1 MARALGID
9 FGEKRVGLAL
19 SDRLNLIASPYKTL
33 QYISE
38 NDLISEI
45 KKIVID
51 KEIGVFVIGL
61 PLNMK
66 GEDSDQTKKV
76 RRFKNLLS
84 ILELPIVY
92 EDERFSSI
100 IAKNSLVLQN
110 VKTGHNKSEIDRTAA
125 AIILQQYLD
134 KNSDW
139 NIYLV

>member
-1 MARALGID
+1 MARVMGID

-33 QYISE
+33 NYISE

-45 KKIVID
+45 KKIVLK
-51 KEIGVFVIGL
+51 KEIEIFVIGL

-66 GEDSDQTKKV
+66 GEDSLQTKKV
-76 RRFKNLLS
+76 RKFKKLLS
-84 ILELPIVY
+84 ILNLPIVY

-134 KNSDW
+134 KNS
-139 NIYLV
+139 N

>member
-19 SDRLNLIASPYKTL
+19 SDRLKLIASPYKTL
-33 QYISE
+33 HYISE

-45 KKIVID
+45 KKIVLK
-51 KEIGVFVIGL
+51 KEIEIFIIGL

-66 GEDSDQTKKV
+66 GEDSAQTKKV
-76 RRFKNLLS
+76 RKFKKLLS
-84 ILELPIVY
+84 KLNLPIVY

-100 IAKNSLVLQN
+100 VAKNSLVLQN
-110 VKTGHNKSEIDRTAA
+110 VKTGHNKAEIDRTAA

-134 KNSDW
+134 KNS
-139 NIYLV
+139 N

>member
-19 SDRLNLIASPYKTL
+19 SDKSNIIASPYKTL
-33 QYISE
+33 QYFSE

-45 KKIVID
+45 KKIVFEKKVKI
-51 KEIGVFVIGL
+51 FVMGL

-66 GEDSDQTKKV
+66 GKDSVQTKKV
-76 RRFKNLLS
+76 RRFKKLLS
-84 ILELPIVY
+84 VLELPIVY

-134 KNSDW
+134 KNSD
-139 NIYLV
+139 

>member
-19 SDRLNLIASPYKTL
+19 SDKLNIIASPYKTI
-33 QYISE
+33 QYVSE
-38 NDLISEI
+38 TELINQI
-45 KKIVID
+45 KKIVIE
-51 KEIGVFVIGL
+51 KEIGIFVIGL

-66 GEDSDQTKKV
+66 GQDSAQTKKV
-76 RRFKNLLS
+76 RSFKKLLS
-84 ILELPIVY
+84 KLELPIVY

-134 KNSDW
+134 KISN
-139 NIYLV
+139 

>member
-51 KEIGVFVIGL
+51 KEIGVCVIGL

-134 KNSDW
+134 KNSD
-139 NIYLV
+139 

>member
-19 SDRLNLIASPYKTL
+19 SDKLKLIASPYKTI
-33 QYISE
+33 YYVSE
-38 NDLISEI
+38 NDLISKI
-45 KKIVID
+45 KKIVFE
-51 KEIGVFVIGL
+51 KEIKIFVLGL

-66 GEDSDQTKKV
+66 GEDSAQTKKV
-76 RRFKNLLS
+76 RKFKKLLS
-84 ILELPIVY
+84 ILSLPIVY

-110 VKTGHNKSEIDRTAA
+110 VKTGHNKSEIDKTAA

-134 KNSDW
+134 KNS
-139 NIYLV
+139 N

>member
-19 SDRLNLIASPYKTL
+19 SDRLYLIASPYKTL
-33 QYISE
+33 HYISE

-45 KKIVID
+45 KKIVVK
-51 KEIGVFVIGL
+51 KEIEIFVIGL

-66 GEDSDQTKKV
+66 GEDSAQTKKV
-76 RRFKNLLS
+76 RKFKKLLS
-84 ILELPIVY
+84 ILNLPIIY

-100 IAKNSLVLQN
+100 IAKNSLVFQN

-134 KNSDW
+134 KNS
-139 NIYLV
+139 N

>member
-19 SDRLNLIASPYKTL
+19 SDRSNLIASPYKTL

-51 KEIGVFVIGL
+51 KEIKVFVIGL

-134 KNSDW
+134 KNSD
-139 NIYLV
+139 

>member
-9 FGEKRVGLAL
+9 YGEKRVGLAL

-84 ILELPIVY
+84 ILKLPIVY

-134 KNSDW
+134 KNSD
-139 NIYLV
+139 

>member
-19 SDRLNLIASPYKTL
+19 SDRLYLIASPYKTL
-33 QYISE
+33 HYISE
-38 NDLISEI
+38 NDLISKI
-45 KKIVID
+45 KKIVVK
-51 KEIGVFVIGL
+51 KEIEIFVIGL

-66 GEDSDQTKKV
+66 GEDSAQTKKV
-76 RRFKNLLS
+76 RKFKKLLS
-84 ILELPIVY
+84 ILNLPIIY

-100 IAKNSLVLQN
+100 IAKNSLVFQN

-134 KNSDW
+134 KNS
-139 NIYLV
+139 N

>member
-1 MARALGID
+1 MARVLGID

-38 NDLISEI
+38 NDLIKKI
-45 KKIVID
+45 KKIVFE
-51 KEIGVFVIGL
+51 KEIKVFVLGL

-66 GEDSDQTKKV
+66 GEDSAQTKKV
-76 RRFKNLLS
+76 RRFKRLLS
-84 ILELPIVY
+84 ILKLPIFY
-92 EDERFSSI
+92 EDERFSSL

-134 KNSDW
+134 KTSN
-139 NIYLV
+139 

>member
-19 SDRLNLIASPYKTL
+19 SDRSNLIASPYKTL
-33 QYISE
+33 QFISE

-51 KEIGVFVIGL
+51 KEIEVFVIGL

-134 KNSDW
+134 KNSD
-139 NIYLV
+139 

>member
-1 MARALGID
+1 MGRALGID

-19 SDRLNLIASPYKTL
+19 SDKSSLIASPYKTI

-38 NDLISEI
+38 DELISEI
-45 KKIVID
+45 EKIVLD
-51 KEIGVFVIGL
+51 QEIEIFVLGL

-66 GEDSDQTKKV
+66 GKDSSQTKKV
-76 RRFKNLLS
+76 RHFKKMLS
-84 ILELPIVY
+84 VLDLPIVY

-100 IAKNSLVLQN
+100 LAKNSLVLQN

-134 KNSDW
+134 KNS
-139 NIYLV
+139 N

>member
-19 SDRLNLIASPYKTL
+19 SDRSNLIASPYKTL

-51 KEIGVFVIGL
+51 KEIGVCVIGL

-84 ILELPIVY
+84 ILELPIIY

-134 KNSDW
+134 KNSD
-139 NIYLV
+139 

>member
-19 SDRLNLIASPYKTL
+19 SDKLKLIASPYKTID
-33 QYISE
+33 YVSE
-38 NDLISEI
+38 NDLISKI
-45 KKIVID
+45 KKIVFE
-51 KEIGVFVIGL
+51 KEIKVFVLGL

-66 GEDSDQTKKV
+66 GEDSAQTKKV
-76 RRFKNLLS
+76 RKFKKLLS
-84 ILELPIVY
+84 ILSLPIVY

-110 VKTGHNKSEIDRTAA
+110 VKTGNNKSEIDKTAA

-134 KNSDW
+134 KNS
-139 NIYLV
+139 N